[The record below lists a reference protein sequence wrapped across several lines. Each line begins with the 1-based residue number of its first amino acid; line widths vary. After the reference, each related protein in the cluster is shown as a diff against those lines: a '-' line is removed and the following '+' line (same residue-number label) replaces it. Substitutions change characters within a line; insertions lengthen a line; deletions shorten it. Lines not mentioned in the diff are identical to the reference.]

1 MLSYV
6 AVLVLALSMVPS
18 FFSLLASH
26 WFGADKQ
33 GSDEEV
39 FPMCGVFPFATRTQ
53 PVKHEGYVK
62 VSQVV
67 SCTFSC

>member
-1 MLSYV
+1 MYLFG
-6 AVLVLALSMVPS
+6 MVTS
-18 FFSLLASH
+18 FTSLLGSY

-62 VSQVV
+62 VSQFF
-67 SCTFSC
+67 CHAHLAADFL